1 MVEEQLVQITKQFE
15 VLVKTMNEKDS
26 KIALLMG

>member
-1 MVEEQLVQITKQFE
+1 MVEEQLVQITKQVE